1 MKMKQ
6 LVSLFLALLIFGT
19 RVGFALNVHHCGDQ
33 IAEIS
38 FAQNPLKC
46 GMEMSQNKASQK
58 ERLFSKKACCKDTTL
73 LFQNQEPQTQKNFI
87 DSLLEFQFHDL
98 TQFDLEHKNR
108 NYFHEI
114 RQTLSDWNPP
124 PPPTNLLSL
133 RQALVFYG

>member
-19 RVGFALNVHHCGDQ
+19 RVGFALNLHYCGDR

-46 GMEMSQNKASQK
+46 GMEMSQDKASQN
-58 ERLFSKKACCKDTTL
+58 EHSFSKKACCKDTTL

-87 DSLLEFQFHDL
+87 DSLLEFQFH
-98 TQFDLEHKNR
+98 
-108 NYFHEI
+108 EI